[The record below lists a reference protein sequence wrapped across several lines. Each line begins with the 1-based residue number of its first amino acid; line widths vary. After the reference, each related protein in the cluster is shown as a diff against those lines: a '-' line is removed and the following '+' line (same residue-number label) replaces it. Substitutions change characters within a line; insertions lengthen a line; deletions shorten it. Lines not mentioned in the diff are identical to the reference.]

1 MTQSGIIRHPDQHD
15 RSSKRTGTNWSV
27 VASSVRSLPFISAS
41 VADGLQ
47 IQTWHTGIAHLG
59 YVSGT
64 TTVDSCLTIAP
75 IRSAIYLLFNLNES
89 VVCGFRSTGM
99 HALDSQQ
106 HSLLTS
112 PCDPLQV
119 QCPANRSLGIVVVRL
134 DADWLLS
141 QGVNWTSSWG
151 NQPPLTLTPRLLAV
165 VHELIHGSMPAVYQ
179 SIYLNGKLMELL
191 ALQLDQQRQQ
201 TAAPSAFVM
210 PDAMQAK
217 MQQVRDLLLSN
228 LATPP
233 SLRELARRVGTN
245 EFSLKQQFK
254 AAFNTTVFNYL
265 QQARMEKAR
274 QLLTAGDMKIAEVAH
289 TLGYKHATH
298 FTAAFKKHVG
308 FLPNK
313 IRLILLLLA
322 DDLPDF
328 VGLLPN

>member
-1 MTQSGIIRHPDQHD
+1 
-15 RSSKRTGTNWSV
+15 
-27 VASSVRSLPFISAS
+27 
-41 VADGLQ
+41 
-47 IQTWHTGIAHLG
+47 
-59 YVSGT
+59 
-64 TTVDSCLTIAP
+64 
-75 IRSAIYLLFNLNES
+75 
-89 VVCGFRSTGM
+89 
-99 HALDSQQ
+99 
-106 HSLLTS
+106 
-112 PCDPLQV
+112 
-119 QCPANRSLGIVVVRL
+119 
-134 DADWLLS
+134 
-141 QGVNWTSSWG
+141 
-151 NQPPLTLTPRLLAV
+151 
-165 VHELIHGSMPAVYQ
+165 MPAVYQ

-191 ALQLDQQRQQ
+191 ALQLDQKRQQ